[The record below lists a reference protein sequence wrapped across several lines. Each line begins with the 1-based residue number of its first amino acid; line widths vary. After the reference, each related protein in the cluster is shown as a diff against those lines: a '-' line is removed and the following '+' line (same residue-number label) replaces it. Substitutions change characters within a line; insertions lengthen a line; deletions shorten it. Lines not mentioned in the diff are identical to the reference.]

1 MVLSNG
7 TIGQRIN
14 STSGDFKCD
23 IPFNLSQDFTSF
35 DTASFISRVTIA
47 GVLGIL
53 ILPTIFMNIII
64 LVAIFKN
71 RNFWRSSHI
80 LIGFLAVTDA
90 IVGTFSMPLFLST
103 ILIELF
109 YGKSAFYKKAYCMLS
124 EAALNCGDLGM
135 GWSFIT
141 ITTITFE
148 RYVAI
153 FAPFWYRKYVR
164 TSGVVKAT
172 LFSWLIWA
180 VAVVF
185 LIVKTSLEFALGVS
199 ILILV
204 VVVYF
209 LAVPAF
215 IRIFRLLKKIES
227 SRIPEAESRPRV
239 DHKGSMT
246 CAIMLFCLIFCYTPL
261 LVVTAV
267 ILVRGVSEMLLT
279 YLLPWARLMLL
290 ANSFCNPIIYM
301 YRNQLI
307 RNSVKATFRRFFKK
321 ASSPPTV
328 GTAGPSVPAMDC
340 GISNRAVVINQ
351 NSKL

>member
-1 MVLSNG
+1 MVISSG
-7 TIGQRIN
+7 TIGQLIN
-14 STSGDFKCD
+14 STSTYFKCNT
-23 IPFNLSQDFTSF
+23 PFDHAQGLPSF
-35 DTASFISRVTIA
+35 DTASFLSRVSIA
-47 GVLGIL
+47 VVLGIL
-53 ILPTIFMNIII
+53 ILPTIFMNIVI
-64 LVAIFKN
+64 LIAIFKN

-103 ILIELF
+103 LLMEIYYE
-109 YGKSAFYKKAYCMLS
+109 KSAFYKKAYCMLS
-124 EAALNCGDLGM
+124 EAALNCGDLGL

-141 ITTITFE
+141 MITITFE

-164 TSGVVKAT
+164 TSGVVKVT

-180 VAVVF
+180 VVVVF

-199 ILILV
+199 VLILV

-215 IRIFRLLKKIES
+215 IRIFRLLKKMES
-227 SRIPEAESRPRV
+227 SRIPEADSRPRI
-239 DHKGSMT
+239 DHKGSIT
-246 CAIMLFCLIFCYTPL
+246 CAMMLFCLILCYTPL

-267 ILVRGVSEMLLT
+267 IVIRGVSEMLLT

-290 ANSFCNPIIYM
+290 ANSFCNPIIYI

-307 RNSVKATFRRFFKK
+307 RNSVKTIFKRFFKR
-321 ASSPPTV
+321 ASSQPTT

-340 GISNRAVVINQ
+340 GISNRAVVIGQ
-351 NSKL
+351 DSKL